1 MRAGIVSPGQPGPT
15 RFSAGS
21 NGLTGP
27 HGSAMLKDMKTYS
40 HLKPGQKGT
49 RRLVEQYGPALLC
62 VRYRFDKKRGIRL
75 KTVEIV
81 VEEKPLIA
89 PRFKDEDVVP
99 VSVAYEE
106 TELREQLRN
115 MHAKWDPRLKVW
127 FARYRLIRGT
137 ALESRIVAA

>member
-1 MRAGIVSPGQPGPT
+1 MSADDAG
-15 RFSAGS
+15 
-21 NGLTGP
+21 
-27 HGSAMLKDMKTYS
+27 MLRDMKSYC
-40 HLKPGQKGT
+40 HLKPGANGT
-49 RRLVEQYGPALLC
+49 KRLVEQYGQALLC

-75 KTVEIV
+75 KTVKIV

-106 TELREQLRN
+106 TELREQPRN

-127 FARYRLIRGT
+127 FVRYRLIRGT
-137 ALESRIVAA
+137 PLESRIVAE